1 MGMNLAAQI
10 ILLLVMVISAFGTVG
25 ERDNQRQK
33 VHAVGF
39 TVSTGA
45 FIAITYFLT

>member
-1 MGMNLAAQI
+1 MNLAVQI
-10 ILLLVMVISAFGTVG
+10 ILLCVMVLSAFGTVG

-33 VHAVGF
+33 VHAVSF
-39 TVSTGA
+39 VASTAA